1 MSSVKEIIEKAAA
14 RGATSS
20 EVFLL
25 SSLTTSVD
33 FETSRLKNIS
43 TTEETGAAL
52 RLVADGRVGFATTT
66 RLDDIDRLVDNAMAT
81 AALGESPEH
90 AFAGPASLTSPSID
104 DPAVRELSL
113 EEMVETAGRA
123 VEKVKSYEQQMNVET
138 TTTRDLQKV
147 TVLTSEGFEGSFER
161 TVYEHGVGGR
171 LIEGENLLHVWE
183 HHAGSTASFDHD
195 AMADEVIEM
204 TKKGRVNAPVS
215 TGPTTVI
222 LTPRALI
229 DVLMTLHLG
238 LNGSVVE
245 RGISPLSDKLGETVF
260 DERITIV
267 DDGLMDGGFG
277 SAPFDDEGTSMSRTP
292 LVENGRVVS
301 YFTDRRSAERLEH
314 PATGNGL
321 RVKRLVQT
329 KQLSKSPAPE
339 ITNWVIPAGEKPLDE
354 LIDGVKDGVMV
365 DSIMGILMSNLMA
378 GDFSGNIALGF
389 RLKNGKLVGRVK
401 DAMIAGNVYRLLK
414 DRVVALSSDVKRVG
428 LLGGIGSHELP
439 YVVLKDVAIST
450 KSA

>member
-1 MSSVKEIIEKAAA
+1 MKKIIEKAAA

-25 SSLTTSVD
+25 SSLTTSVE

-43 TTEETGAAL
+43 HTEETGAAL

-66 RLDDIDRLVDNAMAT
+66 RLDDVDRLVDNALTT
-81 AALGESPEH
+81 AALGETADH
-90 AFAGPASLTSPSID
+90 AFAGPAELASPDVD
-104 DPAVRELSL
+104 DPAVRQLSL
-113 EEMVETAGRA
+113 EAMVETAGRA
-123 VEKVKSYEQQMNVET
+123 VEKIKSYEKKINVET
-138 TTTRDLQKV
+138 STTRDIQEV
-147 TVLTSEGFEGSFER
+147 TVLTSEGFEGSFSR

-183 HHAGSTASFDHD
+183 HHAGTTAGFDHD
-195 AMADEVIEM
+195 AMADEVIET
-204 TKKGRVNAPVS
+204 TKKGRKNTSAS
-215 TGPTTVI
+215 NGPATVVF
-222 LTPRALI
+222 TPRALI

-238 LNGSVVE
+238 LNGSTVE
-245 RGISPLSDKLGETVF
+245 RGISPLAGKLGETVF

-277 SAPFDDEGTSMSRTP
+277 SASFDDEGTPMSRTP

-301 YFTDRRSAERLEH
+301 YFTDRRTAGRLDH

-329 KQLSKSPAPE
+329 KQLSKAPSPE
-339 ITNWVIPAGEKPLDE
+339 ITNWSIPGGETPLDE
-354 LIDGVKDGVMV
+354 LIGGIKDGIVV

-389 RLKNGKLVGRVK
+389 RIRDGEYAGRVK
-401 DAMIAGNVYRLLK
+401 DAMVAGNIYRLFRDK
-414 DRVVALSSDVKRVG
+414 VVALSKDVRQVG
-428 LLGGIGSHELP
+428 LLGGIGSHVLP
-439 YVVLKDVAIST
+439 YVVMKDVMISSKT
-450 KSA
+450 G